1 MPEYKDTGTGPSR
14 RQAWFGWCMYDWAN
28 SAFATVILAAVL
40 PVYFVSLVPSEGV
53 FLPVIGGPLTATALW
68 SYAVAGSMTL
78 VALVAPGLGAQA
90 DRSRCR
96 RRWLVVLSIVGAVI
110 TSALALA
117 GPGRYLLAAGLFM
130 LANVC
135 FAAANIFYN
144 AFLPA
149 LAQGSDIDRLSSRG
163 FALGYIGGGLM
174 LLLGFLIIQHPAWL
188 GLSTP
193 SQATRLTFFLTGL
206 WWLGFSLPTF
216 LYLREDMIPLPA
228 AKPAAASRLQ
238 ALWQVWKD
246 LRTYPD
252 LLRFL
257 LAYLFYN
264 DGIQTIIAVAAIFAK
279 DELGLDTGSIL
290 GCYLMIQFVAMP
302 GSLLFGR
309 IARQWSSKGA
319 VLLSLILFLA
329 VTVYAFTMQH
339 GWQFWLMGLAV
350 ALILGGSQA
359 ISRSLYATLIPT
371 GKNAEFY
378 SFYAVSGKFA
388 AVLGPLCFGVLAQIT
403 GSNRLAILGL
413 GLFFLAGIGLLFS
426 VDVQRGQLAAQEQN
440 R

>member
-1 MPEYKDTGTGPSR
+1 MPEHRKNKPNPSR

-40 PVYFVSLVPSEGV
+40 PVYFVSLVPTGGV
-53 FLPVIGGPLTATALW
+53 SLPVIGGPLTATALW

-96 RRWLVVLSIVGAVI
+96 RRWLVILSIAGACA
-110 TSALALA
+110 TCSLALA
-117 GPGRYLLAAGLFM
+117 GPGRYLLAAALFM
-130 LANVC
+130 IANVC

-149 LAQGSDIDRLSSRG
+149 LAQGPEIDHLSAKG

-174 LLLGFLIIQHPAWL
+174 LLLGFLLIQHPVWV
-188 GLSTP
+188 GLANP

-206 WWLGFSLPTF
+206 WWLGFSFPTF
-216 LYLREDMIPLPA
+216 FYLREDMIPPPA
-228 AKPAAASRLQ
+228 VKPMVTSRMQ

-246 LRTYPD
+246 LRSYPD

-279 DELGLDTGSIL
+279 DELGLDTSTIL

-309 IARQWSSKGA
+309 FARQWGSKRA
-319 VLLSLILFLA
+319 VLLSLVLFLA
-329 VTVYAFTMQH
+329 VTVYAYTMQQS
-339 GWQFWLMGLAV
+339 WQFWLMGFAV

-359 ISRSLYATLIPT
+359 ISRALYASLIPP

-388 AVLGPLCFGVLAQIT
+388 AILGPLSFGLLAQLT

-413 GLFFLAGIGLLFS
+413 GLFFLTGIGLLLT
-426 VDVQRGQLAAQEQN
+426 VNVQRGQQAALELN
-440 R
+440 P

>member
-1 MPEYKDTGTGPSR
+1 MPEHIDTGSGPTR

-40 PVYFVSLVPSEGV
+40 PVYFVSLVPAGGV
-53 FLPVIGGPLTATALW
+53 SLPIIGGPLTATALW
-68 SYAVAGSMTL
+68 SYAVAASMTL

-90 DRSRCR
+90 DRIRCR
-96 RRWLVVLSIVGAVI
+96 RRWLVALCIAGAFA
-110 TSALALA
+110 TCLLALA

-130 LANVC
+130 IANVC

-149 LAQGSDIDRLSSRG
+149 LAQGAEMDRLSARG
-163 FALGYIGGGLM
+163 FAVGYAGGGLM
-174 LLLGFLIIQHPAWL
+174 LLLSFLLIQYHGLL

-193 SQATRLTFFLTGL
+193 GQATRIAFMLTGL
-206 WWLGFSLPTF
+206 WWLGFSIPTF
-216 LYLREDMIPLPA
+216 FYLREDMIPYPAVQPA
-228 AKPAAASRLQ
+228 AVSHMQ
-238 ALWQVWKD
+238 ALRQLWKD
-246 LRTYPD
+246 LRNHPD

-264 DGIQTIIAVAAIFAK
+264 DGIQTIIAIAAIFAK
-279 DELGLDTGSIL
+279 DELGLGTTTIL

-309 IARQWSSKGA
+309 LANLWGAKRA
-319 VLLSLILFLA
+319 VLLSLFLFSA
-329 VTVYAFTMQH
+329 VTVFAYTMQH
-339 GWQFWLMGLAV
+339 AWQFWLMGLAV

-359 ISRSLYATLIPT
+359 ISRSLYASLIPA

-388 AVLGPLCFGVLAQIT
+388 SILGPLSFGLLAQLT

-413 GLFFLAGIGLLFS
+413 VIFFLAGIGLLMT
-426 VDVQRGQLAAQEQN
+426 VNMQRGQQAAMEKTS
-440 R
+440 